1 MDRVIND
8 SQRCQYCGNHKDTTT
23 HKSEYRECYDY
34 DVNKKLEHLH
44 RIEITLNRLEEELD
58 LFLCKKS

>member
-1 MDRVIND
+1 MDRVVNN
-8 SQRCQYCGNHKDTTT
+8 SQSCQYCGNNRDTPAHKD
-23 HKSEYRECYDY
+23 EYRECYDY

-44 RIEITLNRLEEELD
+44 RIDVTLSRLEEELN